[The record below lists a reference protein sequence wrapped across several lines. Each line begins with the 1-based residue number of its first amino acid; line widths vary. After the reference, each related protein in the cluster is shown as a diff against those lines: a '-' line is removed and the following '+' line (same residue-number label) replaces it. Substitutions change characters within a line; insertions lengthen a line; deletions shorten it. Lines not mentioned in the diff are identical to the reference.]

1 MPFSKFAYRKS
12 GETRIS
18 VRSQG
23 SALSNSVLL
32 SHTLSPR
39 GRKKFVYRLRK
50 HDVNLAAAAA
60 AVLRVSA
67 RRSSVWICGLVMV
80 LVRTRETDDFLRPSV
95 TRERAGGRDA
105 RFLEVRQST
114 FKHCAASRLNG

>member
-60 AVLRVSA
+60 AAVLRVSA
-67 RRSSVWICGLVMV
+67 RRSSV
-80 LVRTRETDDFLRPSV
+80 DLRP
-95 TRERAGGRDA
+95 R
-105 RFLEVRQST
+105 
-114 FKHCAASRLNG
+114 NGPRKDS

>member
-32 SHTLSPR
+32 SHTLSSR

-60 AVLRVSA
+60 AAAVLRVSA
-67 RRSSVWICGLVMV
+67 RRSSV
-80 LVRTRETDDFLRPSV
+80 DLRP
-95 TRERAGGRDA
+95 R
-105 RFLEVRQST
+105 
-114 FKHCAASRLNG
+114 NGPRKDS

>member
-60 AVLRVSA
+60 AAAAVLRISA
-67 RRSSVWICGLVMV
+67 RRSSV
-80 LVRTRETDDFLRPSV
+80 DLRP
-95 TRERAGGRDA
+95 R
-105 RFLEVRQST
+105 
-114 FKHCAASRLNG
+114 NGPRKDS